1 MQQKV
6 KILIEELFH
15 IYILTSMFVKFSP
28 KVSGTKS
35 DFFFNHRTYINEF
48 ETWLQQ
54 PNDELINILDDIY
67 NSKVE
72 SQTN

>member
-1 MQQKV
+1 
-6 KILIEELFH
+6 
-15 IYILTSMFVKFSP
+15 MFVKFSSI
-28 KVSGTKS
+28 VSGTKS